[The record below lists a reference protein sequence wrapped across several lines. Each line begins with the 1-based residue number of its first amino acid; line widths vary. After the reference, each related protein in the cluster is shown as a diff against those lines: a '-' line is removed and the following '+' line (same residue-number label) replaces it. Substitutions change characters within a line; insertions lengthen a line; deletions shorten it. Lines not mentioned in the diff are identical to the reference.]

1 MPTRLLSVP
10 HSPQI
15 EDAGCLG
22 ACAQMVLCYLDREYS
37 QARLNAMLGLTSI
50 GTPYGNVRRLADLGL
65 SVALGTGGD
74 NDLRL
79 AVDQGVPPIAFV
91 MTGDLP
97 YWSANTSHAV
107 VVVGYDDQSILLND
121 PMFDE
126 APQRVSWGDFM
137 LAWSEQDFFFAIIS
151 P

>member
-10 HSPQI
+10 HRPQA

-22 ACAQMVLCYLDREYS
+22 ACAQMVLRYLDREYS

-50 GTPYGNVRRLADLGL
+50 GTPYRNIQRLADLGVFVEL
-65 SVALGTGGD
+65 RTGGE

-79 AVDQGVPPIAFV
+79 AVDQGTPPIAFI

-97 YWSANTSHAV
+97 YWSSNTSHAV
-107 VVVGYDDQSILLND
+107 VVVGYEEQTINLND

-126 APQRVSWGDFM
+126 APQHVSWGDFM
-137 LAWSEQDFFFAIIS
+137 LAWSEQDCSFAIIS
-151 P
+151 T